1 MSELSFLT
9 LLSESSNCLSKCT
22 DLACV
27 DLVFRFESLW
37 LEAWAMPEEMAAE
50 VFCMALLTA
59 DYRARHELKG
69 LDYVAVYSFVDDV
82 LTDYETYPKADVT
95 VFYGSTEIRA

>member
-1 MSELSFLT
+1 
-9 LLSESSNCLSKCT
+9 
-22 DLACV
+22 
-27 DLVFRFESLW
+27 
-37 LEAWAMPEEMAAE
+37 MPEEMAAE

-59 DYRARHELKG
+59 DYRAKHELKG
-69 LDYVAVYSFVDDV
+69 LDYVEVCSFADDV

>member
-1 MSELSFLT
+1 MRELSFLV
-9 LLSESSNCLSKCT
+9 LLSESSSYLSKCT

-27 DLVFRFESLW
+27 DLVFRFDSLW
-37 LEAWAMPEEMAAE
+37 LEAWAMPDDMAAE

-69 LDYVAVYSFVDDV
+69 LDYVAVYNLADEV
-82 LTDYETYPKADVT
+82 LTDYET
-95 VFYGSTEIRA
+95 